1 MKSTIILNS
10 LLAGILL
17 AAPLSAASVNV
28 SFMTSGLPAGNYLF
42 DFQFIDGD
50 NATGNNTATISGF
63 AVSNLTL
70 GSLSTF
76 GTVTGTDLVS
86 GLTLT
91 DGAMTEVDQAFTASS
106 TAGNVSFTVNYT
118 NNDTAP
124 GPGDA
129 FTFAI
134 TDTMLNSTRSAGNG
148 AEPSMSFP
156 PMTRLAVLSRVW
168 RAVALRRRK
177 MGQPRYQGWESS
189 CSACSQRAE
198 GLRKRSEEAGC
209 ARGSPGTEL
218 SQRLRERIRRQVR
231 SLLRLRAGSHGIRG
245 AA

>member
-148 AEPSMSFP
+148 AELEIDLTGGANATVNEFPADDAFGGFEPSVESGSVATPEDGTAALSGLGIFLLGVFA
-156 PMTRLAVLSRVW
+156 TRRRLAKKV
-168 RAVALRRRK
+168 
-177 MGQPRYQGWESS
+177 
-189 CSACSQRAE
+189 
-198 GLRKRSEEAGC
+198 
-209 ARGSPGTEL
+209 
-218 SQRLRERIRRQVR
+218 
-231 SLLRLRAGSHGIRG
+231 
-245 AA
+245 